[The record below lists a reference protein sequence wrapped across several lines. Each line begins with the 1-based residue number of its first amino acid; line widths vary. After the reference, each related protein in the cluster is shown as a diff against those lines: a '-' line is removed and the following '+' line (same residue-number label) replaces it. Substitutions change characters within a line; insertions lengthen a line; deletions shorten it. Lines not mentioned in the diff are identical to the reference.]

1 MSGTLTARIGAA
13 REAGDPNAM
22 AEAIPYARFLDI
34 TAALDGDDLVACMN
48 FNQRIIGNPLLP
60 AIHGGTIGG
69 LLETTAILKLLWMQE
84 TVRIPKTITITVDY
98 LRSAG
103 PKDTYARAKR
113 DQAGRPRRQREG
125 LRLAGRS
132 GPAGRRRQR
141 QLHAVAR
148 LSRCRPLST
157 VSQYLRL
164 AGPSSFET
172 AISRRPFGPPQ
183 WPPQDEGNGRV
194 SSFFSSS

>member
-1 MSGTLTARIGAA
+1 MSGTLTARISAA

-103 PKDTYARAKR
+103 AKDTYARANVTKLGAR
-113 DQAGRPRRQREG
+113 VANVKVFAWQDDPARPVAGANANFM
-125 LRLAGRS
+125 LS
-132 GPAGRRRQR
+132 PA
-141 QLHAVAR
+141 
-148 LSRCRPLST
+148 
-157 VSQYLRL
+157 
-164 AGPSSFET
+164 
-172 AISRRPFGPPQ
+172 
-183 WPPQDEGNGRV
+183 
-194 SSFFSSS
+194 